1 MKNNY
6 LIIFIILLIFTNGS
20 VKSNEATPNDALSFI
35 VKGDFNDVLIENVK
49 FSNCMSEVKI
59 NALFFG
65 KFTIKNDWNKAI
77 WNSKGYRI
85 NENNKWELVIA
96 CKDKCSSMESSEG
109 LDGLLGF
116 ATLYS
121 GIDYERNII
130 LEIKSSTQRVDR
142 ALEVIKDYCPG
153 KKSLF

>member
-1 MKNNY
+1 M
-6 LIIFIILLIFTNGS
+6 
-20 VKSNEATPNDALSFI
+20 KSNEATPNDALSFI
-35 VKGDFNDVLIENVK
+35 VNGDSVDSLIENVS

-65 KFTIKNDWNKAI
+65 KFTIKNNWNKAI

-85 NENNKWELVIA
+85 NENNKLELVIA

-109 LDGLLGF
+109 LDGLFTF

-121 GIDYERNII
+121 GIDYEKNII

-142 ALEVIKDYCPG
+142 ALAVIMKYCPG
-153 KKSLF
+153 KKSFF

>member
-1 MKNNY
+1 MKSNY
-6 LIIFIILLIFTNGS
+6 FLIFIILLFFINGN
-20 VKSNEATPNDALSFI
+20 VKSNEANPNDALSFI
-35 VKGDFNDVLIENVK
+35 VNGDFADALIENVS
-49 FSNCMSEVKI
+49 FTNCMSEVKI

-65 KFTIKNDWNKAI
+65 KFTIKNNCNKAI
-77 WNSKGYRI
+77 WNSLGYRV
-85 NENNKWELVIA
+85 NENNKLELVIA

-109 LDGLLGF
+109 LDGLLAF

-121 GIDYERNII
+121 GIDYEKNII

-142 ALEVIKDYCPG
+142 ALEVIKKYCPG

>member
-1 MKNNY
+1 MKSNY
-6 LIIFIILLIFTNGS
+6 FLIFIILLFFIHGN
-20 VKSNEATPNDALSFI
+20 VKSNEANPNDALSFI
-35 VKGDFNDVLIENVK
+35 VTGDFDDALIENVS
-49 FSNCMSEVKI
+49 FTNCMSEVKI

-65 KFTIKNDWNKAI
+65 KFTIKNNWNKAI
-77 WNSKGYRI
+77 WNSLGYRV
-85 NENNKWELVIA
+85 NENNKLELVIA

-109 LDGLLGF
+109 LDGLLAF

-121 GIDYERNII
+121 GIDYEKNII

-142 ALEVIKDYCPG
+142 ALEVIKKYCPG

>member
-6 LIIFIILLIFTNGS
+6 FLFFIILLFITSGN
-20 VKSNEATPNDALSFI
+20 VKSIEATPNDALSFI
-35 VKGDFNDVLIENVK
+35 VNGDFEDALIENVS
-49 FSNCMSEVKI
+49 FSNCLSEVKI

-96 CKDKCSSMESSEG
+96 CKDKCSSMKSSEG
-109 LDGLLGF
+109 LDGLLAF

-121 GIDYERNII
+121 GIDYEKNII
-130 LEIKSSTQRVDR
+130 LEIKSSTHRVDR
-142 ALEVIKDYCPG
+142 ALDVIKDDCPG

>member
-1 MKNNY
+1 LKNNY
-6 LIIFIILLIFTNGS
+6 FIIFFILSIFTCGN
-20 VKSNEATPNDALSFI
+20 VKSIEATPNDALSFI
-35 VKGDFNDVLIENVK
+35 VKGDFNDALIENVN

-59 NALFFG
+59 NTLFFG

-85 NENNKWELVIA
+85 NDNNGWELVIS

-109 LDGLLGF
+109 VDGLLGF
-116 ATLYS
+116 ATLFS
-121 GIDYERNII
+121 GIDYEKNII

-142 ALEVIKDYCPG
+142 ALEVIKKSCPG
-153 KKSLF
+153 EKSLF